1 MRKTLIS
8 GLAGVAIFVF
18 SAAAWAAPYDEVLN
32 RWQKT
37 QKFSDAGETIA
48 ITVTYYSSEYIEALV
63 QSEAEKN
70 LWTADELEMHK
81 YQLLKTLRLDDTIPV
96 KFQFEGMGPTLHL
109 APFGQQVWIWIGKKR
124 YDPVDFDPR
133 FNFGVTEKIDGMV
146 YFPRFDE
153 KTGKDLLEGVG
164 SVKVV
169 VSGGI
174 SMAVKPVNVDFIWDV
189 GNDDPSR
196 LYGGQAGSRLEMDR
210 LIKRLANLNRE
221 KEECEQ
227 RLGELNAEI
236 STVEARMKE
245 LQQQ

>member
-81 YQLLKTLRLDDTIPV
+81 YQLLKTLRLDDTI
-96 KFQFEGMGPTLHL
+96 
-109 APFGQQVWIWIGKKR
+109 
-124 YDPVDFDPR
+124 
-133 FNFGVTEKIDGMV
+133 
-146 YFPRFDE
+146 
-153 KTGKDLLEGVG
+153 TG
-164 SVKVV
+164 
-169 VSGGI
+169 
-174 SMAVKPVNVDFIWDV
+174 
-189 GNDDPSR
+189 
-196 LYGGQAGSRLEMDR
+196 
-210 LIKRLANLNRE
+210 
-221 KEECEQ
+221 
-227 RLGELNAEI
+227 
-236 STVEARMKE
+236 
-245 LQQQ
+245 